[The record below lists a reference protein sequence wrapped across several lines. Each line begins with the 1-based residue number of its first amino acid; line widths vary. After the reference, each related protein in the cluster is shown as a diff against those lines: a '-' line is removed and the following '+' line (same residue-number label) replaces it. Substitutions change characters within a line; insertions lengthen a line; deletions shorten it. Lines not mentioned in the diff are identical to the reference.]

1 MNWYP
6 VAVIVVGFAC
16 GTLAGVASGL
26 TLDRLGWS
34 GWFAVATVFAVSAA
48 FTAMVV
54 VALVEP

>member
-1 MNWYP
+1 
-6 VAVIVVGFAC
+6 
-16 GTLAGVASGL
+16 VASGL